1 LNDTMGARPVPTT
14 SARAAPVKAL
24 GVKRTASSLAK
35 RGGGQPGKFLQKE
48 PAKQFVAAFAGPSSS
63 DAGTYFSPSKGDN
76 VQTLDMLAALTATP
90 VRAKL
95 DQDEDGSIPA
105 NGVASPCKDAV
116 MSPLS
121 FPSQCKRRRTAA
133 AMAASVYANQ
143 HLGLLIPNAVW
154 ASSQLGVGG
163 FPTASASAAL
173 FPQMGATVAGTS
185 EVSPAQQALDATPLF
200 AETLSALPGI
210 VGEQEAGSTKWLD
223 LVVNDIKGRL
233 AALKRSKGRIA
244 KVQEKA
250 TNELLIDMQNKLEV
264 ELLKL
269 QRLMK
274 EVKEMQ
280 SMSSTQAL
288 LSTAIKLSYSS
299 LYQH

>member
-1 LNDTMGARPVPTT
+1 MRNVLNDTMGARPVPTT

-185 EVSPAQQALDATPLF
+185 EVSPSSEDAAPSRASLCPTLRATAPPLPSSEPAGGSRGRRACGAPWPVGARPRRARNRPMRQPHTVPTQRGGSGNQAKDDA
-200 AETLSALPGI
+200 
-210 VGEQEAGSTKWLD
+210 
-223 LVVNDIKGRL
+223 L
-233 AALKRSKGRIA
+233 AR
-244 KVQEKA
+244 
-250 TNELLIDMQNKLEV
+250 
-264 ELLKL
+264 
-269 QRLMK
+269 
-274 EVKEMQ
+274 
-280 SMSSTQAL
+280 
-288 LSTAIKLSYSS
+288 
-299 LYQH
+299 

>member
-1 LNDTMGARPVPTT
+1 M
-14 SARAAPVKAL
+14 
-24 GVKRTASSLAK
+24 
-35 RGGGQPGKFLQKE
+35 
-48 PAKQFVAAFAGPSSS
+48 
-63 DAGTYFSPSKGDN
+63 
-76 VQTLDMLAALTATP
+76 
-90 VRAKL
+90 
-95 DQDEDGSIPA
+95 
-105 NGVASPCKDAV
+105 
-116 MSPLS
+116 
-121 FPSQCKRRRTAA
+121 
-133 AMAASVYANQ
+133 
-143 HLGLLIPNAVW
+143 
-154 ASSQLGVGG
+154 
-163 FPTASASAAL
+163 
-173 FPQMGATVAGTS
+173 
-185 EVSPAQQALDATPLF
+185 
-200 AETLSALPGI
+200 
-210 VGEQEAGSTKWLD
+210 
-223 LVVNDIKGRL
+223 NDIKGRL